1 MLKKKGWRYKKCVIK
16 QKPKI
21 QDYNN
26 CLKAARKGRTKNYL
40 EKKIRIN
47 IDSIKGDQKELA
59 KQIQQRFKS
68 ERHNV
73 FTKVTNRIALS

>member
-1 MLKKKGWRYKKCVIK
+1 MKKKGWRYKKCVIK

-47 IDSIKGDQKELA
+47 IDSIKKNSQNKYNKDL
-59 KQIQQRFKS
+59 
-68 ERHNV
+68 
-73 FTKVTNRIALS
+73 KVKGIMYLLK